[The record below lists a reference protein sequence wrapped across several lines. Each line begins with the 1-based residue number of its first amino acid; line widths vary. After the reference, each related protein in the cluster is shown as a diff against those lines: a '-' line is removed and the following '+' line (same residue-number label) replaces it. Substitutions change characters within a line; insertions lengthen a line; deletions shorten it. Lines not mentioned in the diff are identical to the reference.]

1 MRQRVMIAIALS
13 CNPRL
18 LIADEATTALDV
30 TIQAQIIDLVKRL
43 TRERGTSVI
52 WISHDLG
59 VVAGLCDT
67 VNVMYAGNVVESGPI
82 RELFHRPSHGYTL
95 GLMGSTPRVDG
106 VAVRRL
112 TPIEG
117 VPPNLIEPIKLC
129 PFLPRCR
136 VSVPACQATPPERRD
151 LGGGHWA
158 SMPRR
163 ILPPRA
169 SGADEHAP
177 RDRGPRSPL
186 RPAGRRGHGEGG
198 RRRHVLRREGTDARP
213 RGRVGLRQVDD
224 RLRHPATRARHVGP
238 RPVRRHRSL
247 PGQQARPASSAAQD
261 ADHLPGRARL
271 AQSAHADRR
280 PDRRGARHPRPVS
293 RQGPRRPHPRTA
305 GYGRPLGPF
314 LRTLSARA
322 ERRPGAAGGH
332 LSRARRRA
340 RADHLR
346 RTGLGAR
353 RVDPGADRQP
363 AAGPAGAAG
372 PHLHLHLAR
381 SLASCG
387 TSAIAWR

>member
-1 MRQRVMIAIALS
+1 MIAIALS

-59 VVAGLCDT
+59 VVAGLCDR

-136 VSVPACQATPPERRD
+136 VSVPACQAIPPERRD

-158 SMPRR
+158 RCLADLAPKSM
-163 ILPPRA
+163 
-169 SGADEHAP
+169 
-177 RDRGPRSPL
+177 
-186 RPAGRRGHGEGG
+186 
-198 RRRHVLRREGTDARP
+198 AR
-213 RGRVGLRQVDD
+213 
-224 RLRHPATRARHVGP
+224 
-238 RPVRRHRSL
+238 
-247 PGQQARPASSAAQD
+247 
-261 ADHLPGRARL
+261 
-271 AQSAHADRR
+271 
-280 PDRRGARHPRPVS
+280 
-293 RQGPRRPHPRTA
+293 
-305 GYGRPLGPF
+305 
-314 LRTLSARA
+314 
-322 ERRPGAAGGH
+322 
-332 LSRARRRA
+332 
-340 RADHLR
+340 
-346 RTGLGAR
+346 
-353 RVDPGADRQP
+353 
-363 AAGPAGAAG
+363 
-372 PHLHLHLAR
+372 
-381 SLASCG
+381 
-387 TSAIAWR
+387 